1 MAKETAKKE
10 NLNKTKKENT
20 KKENLNKTKKENTK
34 KENVNKAKKQN
45 INKEKVKTSTKDK
58 NITENKK
65 TKQES
70 INSKINKKDLKEK
83 KETIKKA
90 HEQLY
95 YKNDSETTEITK
107 LIKIVLIVTGII
119 LIFYGVTTVVTKK
132 ATEAAKEKNST
143 KATIQYDNIMIGSML
158 NMDDTY
164 YVLIEDENDKKIDEY
179 KTSLQTISATE
190 EAPRIYTA
198 NLEDSFNKVYLS
210 SKENYTDNLEEFKC
224 KGTILIKVSNHKIEQ
239 TYDTYDSISKKL
251 NELE

>member
-20 KKENLNKTKKENTK
+20 KKGNI
-34 KENVNKAKKQN
+34 NKAKKQN
-45 INKEKVKTSTKDK
+45 INKEKVKKSTKDK

-90 HEQLY
+90 REQLY
-95 YKNDSETTEITK
+95 YTNESETTEITK

>member
-10 NLNKTKKENT
+10 NTKKENINKTKNKTKTKKES
-20 KKENLNKTKKENTK
+20 
-34 KENVNKAKKQN
+34 

-58 NITENKK
+58 NITESKK

-70 INSKINKKDLKEK
+70 INSKANKKDLKEK

-90 HEQLY
+90 REQLY
-95 YKNDSETTEITK
+95 YTNESETTEITK

-164 YVLIEDENDKKIDEY
+164 YVLIED
-179 KTSLQTISATE
+179 
-190 EAPRIYTA
+190 
-198 NLEDSFNKVYLS
+198 SFNKAYLS

>member
-10 NLNKTKKENT
+10 NINKAKKENT
-20 KKENLNKTKKENTK
+20 KKESINKTKNKTKTKKES
-34 KENVNKAKKQN
+34 

-65 TKQES
+65 AKQES
-70 INSKINKKDLKEK
+70 INIKASKKDLKEK

-90 HEQLY
+90 REQLY
-95 YKNDSETTEITK
+95 YTNESETTEITK

-164 YVLIEDENDKKIDEY
+164 YVLIEDENDKKLDEY

-210 SKENYTDNLEEFKC
+210 SEENYTDNLEEFKC